1 MIENDFENLL
11 EKERRKK
18 ESLKMFYSIIRS
30 KINEK
35 I

>member
-11 EKERRKK
+11 EKKCRKK